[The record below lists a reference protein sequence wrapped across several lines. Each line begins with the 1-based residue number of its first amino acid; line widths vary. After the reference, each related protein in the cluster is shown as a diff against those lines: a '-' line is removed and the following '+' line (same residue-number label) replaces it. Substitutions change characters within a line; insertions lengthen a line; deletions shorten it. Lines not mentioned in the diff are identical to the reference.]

1 MKRRVKRGMTRRR
14 EVPVAELEA
23 ILERARVSALSEE
36 DHAKLKGAVE
46 TLAFLTRELE
56 AKGASVD
63 RLRRM
68 LFGPTSEKTS
78 LVVGEVAA
86 GAAEGAHGA
95 EAQDASGSDAAG
107 GSTESSGGGEA
118 EGLPKAKRKGH
129 GRNGA
134 AAYSGATRVKVGH
147 DSLAAGDPCPACEKG
162 KVYVQ
167 AEPAVLVRVTGMAP
181 LQAVV
186 YELERLRCNLCGEVF
201 KARAPD
207 GVGEDK
213 YDETAAAMVALLR
226 YGCGLPL
233 NRLERLQGSLG
244 IPLPAATQWEVAK
257 RAADLVAPAFEELI
271 RQAAQGEVV
280 HNDDTT
286 MRILELMTPPA
297 TGSEAEAEL
306 EGRTGIFTSGIVATS
321 SGHRIALFF
330 TGRQHAGENLADVLA
345 RRAAELPAPIQMCDA
360 LAANT
365 AGDLDTIVAN
375 CIAHARRRFVDVS
388 SRFPDECRHVLEL
401 LRQVYVTDAAAA
413 HQAMSPDER
422 LHFHQEHSGPVME
435 SLHQWLDDQITNHRV
450 EPNSPLGDA
459 IGYMQRHWDKLTLF
473 LHVAGAPLDNN
484 IVERG
489 LKRAILHRKN
499 SLFYKTANGAL
510 VGDTFMSLVHS
521 AELCGSDPFDYLVA
535 IQKHH
540 DLLAADP
547 AAWMPWS
554 YRQAL
559 TAISEEGAPHA

>member
-1 MKRRVKRGMTRRR
+1 MKRRVKRDKLRRR

-23 ILERARVSALSEE
+23 ILARARVAALSEE
-36 DHAKLKGAVE
+36 DCAKLKGAVD

-68 LFGPTSEKTS
+68 LFGPSSEKTS
-78 LVVGEVAA
+78 RVVGEAA
-86 GAAEGAHGA
+86 ADAAQVAHGA
-95 EAQDASGSDAAG
+95 ETENVGASDAAG
-107 GSTESSGGGEA
+107 SSTGESGAEAGGET
-118 EGLPKAKRKGH
+118 PKDKRKGH

-134 AAYSGATRVKVGH
+134 AAYRGATRVKVSH
-147 DSLAAGDPCPACEKG
+147 ESLATGDPCPGCKKG
-162 KVYVQ
+162 KLYPQ

-181 LQAVV
+181 LSAVV

-207 GVGEDK
+207 GVGESK
-213 YDETAAAMVALLR
+213 YDETAAAMIALLR
-226 YGCGLPL
+226 YGCGLPF
-233 NRLERLQGSLG
+233 NRLQRLQEDLG

-257 RAADLVAPAFEELI
+257 RAADLVAPAYEELI
-271 RQAAQGEVV
+271 RQAAQGEVL

-286 MRILELMTPPA
+286 MRILELMAPPS
-297 TGSEAEAEL
+297 TGSEADDNPED
-306 EGRTGIFTSGIVATS
+306 RTGIFTSGIVATGA
-321 SGHRIALFF
+321 GHRIALFF

-345 RRAAELPAPIQMCDA
+345 RRAAELPRPIQMCDA

-375 CIAHARRRFVDVS
+375 CIAHARRRFVDVAG
-388 SRFPDECRHVLEL
+388 RFPDECRHVLEL
-401 LRQVYVTDAAAA
+401 LRQVYVADAAAA
-413 HQAMSPDER
+413 RQAMSPDER
-422 LHFHQEHSGPVME
+422 LRFHQEKSAPVMD
-435 SLHQWLDDQITNHRV
+435 SLRQWLHEQIADHRV

-473 LHVAGAPLDNN
+473 LHVPGAPLDNN
-484 IVERG
+484 VVERS
-489 LKRAILHRKN
+489 LKRAIMHRKN

-510 VGDTFMSLVHS
+510 VGDTFMSLIHS
-521 AELCGSDPFDYLVA
+521 AELCAADPFDYLVA
-535 IQKHH
+535 LQKHH

-547 AAWMPWS
+547 AARMPWS

-559 TAISEEGAPHA
+559 TAIAQESTHPA

>member
-1 MKRRVKRGMTRRR
+1 MKLRVKRPKLQRR

-23 ILERARVSALSEE
+23 ILERAKGALSEE
-36 DHAKLKGAVE
+36 DHSKLAEAVE
-46 TLAFLTRELE
+46 TLVFLTRELE
-56 AKGASVD
+56 AKGASVE

-68 LFGPTSEKTS
+68 LFGPSTEKTS
-78 LVVGEVAA
+78 RVVGEAAA
-86 GAAEGAHGA
+86 GES
-95 EAQDASGSDAAG
+95 QTASGTQAQSS
-107 GSTESSGGGEA
+107 STREGGGEEA
-118 EGLPKAKRKGH
+118 EETKPKEKPKGH

-134 AAYSGATRVKVGH
+134 ASYRGATRVKVSH
-147 DSLAAGDPCPACEKG
+147 ESLAAGDPCPECRKG
-162 KVYVQ
+162 KLYAL

-181 LQAVV
+181 LSAVV

-207 GVGEDK
+207 GVGESK
-213 YDETAAAMVALLR
+213 YDETAAAMIGMLR
-226 YGCGLPL
+226 YGCGLPFT
-233 NRLERLQGSLG
+233 RLERLQADLG
-244 IPLPAATQWEVAK
+244 IPLPTATQWEVAK
-257 RAADLVAPAFEELI
+257 RAADLLAPAYEELI
-271 RQAAQGEVV
+271 RQAAQGEVL

-286 MRILELMTPPA
+286 MRVLQLMVPPA
-297 TGSEAEAEL
+297 NGNEAKDDPED
-306 EGRTGIFTSGIVATS
+306 RTGIFTSGIVSTGA
-321 SGHRIALFF
+321 GHRIALFF

-388 SRFPDECRHVLEL
+388 GRFPDECRYVLEL
-401 LRQVYVTDAAAA
+401 LGHVYVADAIAAR
-413 HQAMSPDER
+413 QAMSPDER
-422 LHFHQEHSGPVME
+422 LRFHQERSGPVME
-435 SLHQWLDDQITNHRV
+435 SLRQWLDDQITSHRV

-473 LHVAGAPLDNN
+473 LRVPAAPLDNN

-499 SLFYKTANGAL
+499 SLFYKTTNGAL

-521 AELCGSDPFDYLVA
+521 AELCNADPFDYLVA
-535 IQKHH
+535 LQKHH
-540 DLLAADP
+540 DQVTANP
-547 AAWMPWS
+547 PAWMPWS

-559 TAISEEGAPHA
+559 IDLADQNNPPG